1 MEFLVVAVIAVM
13 ALGAFGF
20 IRIIYKASLDKELT
34 KTDEVLKPFVS
45 TAMIVTAV
53 GGFILVIILWGMF
66 WGAPEP
72 Y

>member
-1 MEFLVVAVIAVM
+1 VELLVVAVIAVM
-13 ALGAFGF
+13 ALGVFGF

-53 GGFILVIILWGMF
+53 GGFILVMIIWAWF